1 MTDYYIDRFKNVTD
15 IEAQVKIMRWKEAE
29 PEAPTAVKEL
39 LARPDDLVYF
49 ERAGLMEW
57 NVCHYSIDLKGRKLY
72 YSSETI
78 GDYSTFMYLKKYS
91 FTTEG
96 FNRKIL
102 MLQDMGIIQYHQEI
116 FNDEQ
121 MKRECHIE
129 EKDKAEMITL
139 IHMYIGFYLLIVGFT
154 LAMVSVF
161 AEIITKFEVEVTLVL
176 RI

>member
-1 MTDYYIDRFKNVTD
+1 
-15 IEAQVKIMRWKEAE
+15 
-29 PEAPTAVKEL
+29 
-39 LARPDDLVYF
+39 
-49 ERAGLMEW
+49 
-57 NVCHYSIDLKGRKLY
+57 
-72 YSSETI
+72 
-78 GDYSTFMYLKKYS
+78 
-91 FTTEG
+91 
-96 FNRKIL
+96 
-102 MLQDMGIIQYHQEI
+102 MLQDIGIIQYHQEI